1 MPMSVEAFRRAE
13 KFPLWLLAEDI
24 RSGYNTGALFRLADA
39 FRICGLGLCG
49 YTPAPPHREVLKT
62 ALGAVESVFW
72 RRFSCV
78 REAIEV
84 LRGELSALQVVAL
97 EQTDRSV
104 SLLEW
109 RVPAPSVMLVLIVG
123 NEVEGVSEEAL
134 ALSPQH
140 VHIPM
145 WGTKRSHNVSAAS
158 AIALW
163 EIIRQWCTA
172 YRDWLPEDLRMV

>member
-1 MPMSVEAFRRAE
+1 MPLSVEAFRRAE
-13 KFPLWLLAEDI
+13 KFPVWLLAEDI

-62 ALGAVESVFW
+62 ALGAVESVLW
-72 RRFSCV
+72 RRFSDV
-78 REAIEV
+78 GEAVSTLRREVGEV
-84 LRGELSALQVVAL
+84 EVVAL
-97 EQTDRSV
+97 EQTERSV

-109 RVPAPSVMLVLIVG
+109 RVPEPRGTLVLIVG
-123 NEVEGVSEEAL
+123 NEVTGVSKEAL
-134 ALSPQH
+134 VLSSQH

-145 WGTKRSHNVSAAS
+145 WGTKRSHNVSAAA

-163 EIIRQWCTA
+163 EVVRQWWTV
-172 YRDWLPEDLRMV
+172 YRDWLPKDLRMV